1 VSVGPRYLL
10 DTNILSELIRR
21 PQGVVA
27 RKIASVGEPAICT
40 SLIVACE
47 LRFGARKKASPRL
60 SERVDTV
67 LSAVEVLP
75 LHAPIDRIYAD
86 IRQRL
91 AATGILIGPNDMLI
105 AAHALALEATLVTAN
120 VGEFSRVS
128 GLPLENWLQ

>member
-1 VSVGPRYLL
+1 MSVGPRYLL

-47 LRFGARKKASPRL
+47 LRFGARKKASPGL

-91 AATGILIGPNDMLI
+91 AATGTLIGPNDMLI

-120 VGEFSRVS
+120 VGEFSCVS